1 MSSDSALTIASEV
14 ELVPANC
21 FQPLDLPAVYGRVA
35 PLEIDLGC
43 GDGSFLAALAR
54 ESPEKNFLGIER
66 LLGRVRSACRRI
78 ERAGLTNARVMRFE
92 ISYAVEH
99 LLPPGSVTA
108 FYLLFPDPWPKR
120 RHAPRRLV
128 TESFLA
134 FARSRGSRR
143 SRPCL
148 QSCRMRR
155 RTWPRRSS
163 NDGSA
168 KKVFGFTDWSYEK
181 SRPSGS
187 SSLPIDHETVSV
199 EPRRFRPAGRVGF
212 HASALH
218 RSTPVSIARYPEN
231 RETSR

>member
-14 ELVPANC
+14 ELVPVNC

-134 FARSRGSRR
+134 SLHRALAPKGSVRIATDEIGYFRQITRLASESALFAVM
-143 SRPCL
+143 PNAPKNVA
-148 QSCRMRR
+148 
-155 RTWPRRSS
+155 TT
-163 NDGSA
+163 
-168 KKVFGFTDWSYEK
+168 KFE
-181 SRPSGS
+181 
-187 SSLPIDHETVSV
+187 
-199 EPRRFRPAGRVGF
+199 RRFREEGLRI
-212 HASALH
+212 H
-218 RSTPVSIARYPEN
+218 RLELRKVSPVR
-231 RETSR
+231 

>member
-1 MSSDSALTIASEV
+1 VSSDSALTIASEV
-14 ELVPANC
+14 ELVPVNC

-134 FARSRGSRR
+134 SLHRALAPKGSVRIATDEIGYFRQITRLASESALFAVM
-143 SRPCL
+143 PNAPKNVA
-148 QSCRMRR
+148 
-155 RTWPRRSS
+155 TT
-163 NDGSA
+163 
-168 KKVFGFTDWSYEK
+168 KFE
-181 SRPSGS
+181 
-187 SSLPIDHETVSV
+187 
-199 EPRRFRPAGRVGF
+199 RRFREEGLRI
-212 HASALH
+212 H
-218 RSTPVSIARYPEN
+218 RLELRKVSPVR
-231 RETSR
+231 